1 MVGKIMKGGEPPTT
15 LASVFHDFAHH
26 DFAESDVECVVVR
39 SGLLDPLLSRADLD
53 PCDPDEFLPLMAELL
68 EDEDWS
74 VPLANTEN
82 IAS

>member
-1 MVGKIMKGGEPPTT
+1 MKLSTDERRAVEGGEAVRFVIP
-15 LASVFHDFAHH
+15 
-26 DFAESDVECVVVR
+26 ESDVECVVVR
-39 SGLLDPLLSRADLD
+39 SDLLDPLLSRADLD